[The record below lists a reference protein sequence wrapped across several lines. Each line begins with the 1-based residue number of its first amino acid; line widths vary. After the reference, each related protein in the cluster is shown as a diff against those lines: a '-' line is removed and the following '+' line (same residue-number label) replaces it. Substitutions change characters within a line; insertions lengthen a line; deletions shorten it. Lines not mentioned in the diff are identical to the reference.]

1 MDVPSLEVLQ
11 REIAAHRISALQHTP
26 VDLVRLD
33 SSAKSYRSCFLLK
46 LSPLGFRVIS
56 QEQDEI
62 DTQWLGA
69 PVEARILLSDTQTL
83 VQRGVVVSVTSNIP
97 GTKEV
102 AVRTTQHEYRRVQE
116 LERRR
121 QTRWLCSDE
130 FHPTGVA
137 SNPAK
142 ANDFILFRILDVSP
156 SGLRLLTSL
165 RNNFIVRGMR
175 LDVIVSFPMV
185 SQISVRLTVQN
196 VSFIS
201 RGDKEF
207 LAIGAK
213 IDDLTKTQS
222 SVIAQYMAQFG
233 DVDSLREFR
242 DSGFAP
248 FGINESIEYSVVRTE
263 ADYREVLNLR
273 HLAYLADNKIAKSA
287 KVNDVADIHDSR
299 ARILICKFRGK
310 TIATARLTF
319 HEIGDV
325 TEHEE
330 FIPWSNELPRRDES
344 VEVTR
349 ACTHPDF
356 RRTGLFFA
364 LIRYVVITATQAG
377 RSWVVTSS
385 TEDLV
390 PMYRFVGLSDMGITY
405 NHPDLNDLKHF
416 VLVANMY
423 DALSGRSVGVAA
435 WSQVWRDAFPYMSPN
450 AVAQDTVSRARIA
463 LYRLL
468 GPLVGP
474 IGSVSMRLKLSLRA
488 IFK

>member
-1 MDVPSLEVLQ
+1 MDDPSLEVLQ
-11 REIAAHRISALQHTP
+11 REIAAHRISALQNTP

-33 SSAKSYRSCFLLK
+33 SPTSVGLSCFLLK
-46 LSPLGFRVIS
+46 LNPLGFRVIS
-56 QEQDEI
+56 SNPREI
-62 DTQWLGA
+62 DDEWLGVA
-69 PVEARILLSDTQTL
+69 VEAKIGLSDNQTL
-83 VQRGVVVSVTSNIP
+83 VQRGVVVDISSNIP
-97 GTKEV
+97 GTREA
-102 AVRTTQHEYRRVQE
+102 AVRTIHQEYPRVPQ

-121 QTRWLCSDE
+121 QVRWMCSDE

-142 ANDFILFRILDVSP
+142 ANDFILFRVLDISP
-156 SGLRLLTSL
+156 SGMRLLTSL

-185 SQISVRLTVQN
+185 SQITVRLTIQN

-201 RGDKEF
+201 RNDKEY
-207 LAIGAK
+207 LAIGAQVEG
-213 IDDLTKTQS
+213 LTNQQS

-248 FGINESIEYSVVRTE
+248 FGISDAIEYSVVRTE

-299 ARILICKFRGK
+299 ARILMCRYRGK

-330 FIPWSNELPRRDES
+330 FIAWTSEFPRRDES

-364 LIRYVVITATQAG
+364 LIRYVVITATQAE

-390 PMYRFVGLSDMGITY
+390 PMYRFVGLSQVGLTY
-405 NHPDLNDLKHF
+405 NHPDLNDLKHV

-423 DALSGRSVGVAA
+423 DALSGRSVGPTA
-435 WSQVWRDAFPYMSPN
+435 WNQVWRDAFPYMSPN
-450 AVAQDTVSRARIA
+450 AVAQDTLAKARIA
-463 LYRLL
+463 LYRAL

-474 IGSVSMRLKLSLRA
+474 LGSAVMKLKLSLRA
-488 IFK
+488 LSK